1 MSADSAAPGASALSA
16 DDLSEYLESARYGDL
31 DDVRAFLDAGAPVN
45 FCDEHRSTALHFACA
60 NGHADVAAELL
71 ARGAALSPNEAGNS
85 ALHWACLLGHLPVVE
100 VLLARVVD
108 GLDVY
113 AQNAAGRSALT
124 EALSGGHEVI
134 ARTLL
139 AHSSA
144 EPPKDAG
151 LGDDAD
157 DGEDDDLA
165 EAEGADDGGGGAAA
179 GASAAD
185 VGMD

>member
-1 MSADSAAPGASALSA
+1 MSSELAQRAASSLSA

-31 DDVRAFLDAGAPVN
+31 DDVRAYLDAGAPVN

-60 NGHADVAAELL
+60 NGHADVVSELL
-71 ARGAALSPNEAGNS
+71 TRGAALTPNEAGNS
-85 ALHWACLLGHLPVVE
+85 PLHWACLLGHAPVVE
-100 VLLARVVD
+100 LLLARVVD

-113 AQNAAGRSALT
+113 AQNSAGRSALT
-124 EALSGGHEVI
+124 EALSGGHEMI

-151 LGDDAD
+151 LGDEAD

-165 EAEGADDGGGGAAA
+165 EGADDSGAAA
-179 GASAAD
+179 GGAQSADA
-185 VGMD
+185 MD